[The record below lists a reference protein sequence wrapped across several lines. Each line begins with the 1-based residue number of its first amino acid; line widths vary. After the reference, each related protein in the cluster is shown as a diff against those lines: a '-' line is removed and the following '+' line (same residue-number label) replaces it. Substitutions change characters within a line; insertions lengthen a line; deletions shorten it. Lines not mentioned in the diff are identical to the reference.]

1 MQSIRLLDVN
11 EWTGRFIQKAG
22 EVRPVYITLVLFGV
36 ATALRLLLQPALGPD
51 YAFITYYPVIL
62 FATLVGGWRQGVLLT
77 LLSALF
83 ASALFIDGAW
93 GLQQRVVLL
102 IYLFVTLLMIVMAES
117 FLRIHRRSEII
128 ARQALSQERDASRK
142 LHDQL
147 GIESD
152 LRNARLAA
160 LNLMEDAIEA
170 RNKAEQSAVS
180 LHESEERVRLALSAA
195 KLAAWDWN
203 IQTQQVIW
211 NDEHFLMLGYPVNS
225 VTPSYE
231 AWSSRVHPDDLL
243 NAESG
248 IRHSMETGENY
259 AAQFRVVWPDGTVRW
274 AEARGEF
281 YFDQSGQAVR
291 NYGVMLDITDRINN
305 EQMVRENEARLRLAL
320 ESAGAGLWDRDLST
334 GKVFFSLGWKQQ
346 LGYADDEFPNR
357 WQHWEEHLN
366 PEDRPLVLQAL
377 QDFIGGRTPTFDLE
391 YRLRHK
397 NGHYRWVHSR
407 GSLLNNEKGMPY
419 RMLGLNLD
427 ITDHKKGN
435 RIRDRRSKIE
445 ELFRLYVATQTAS
458 AIAHELHQPLVA
470 IASYV
475 ETARILMATDH
486 PASEKVRSILEKTAQ
501 QADRAG
507 LVTRQLLTLLQK
519 GDSVAESI
527 DIGEAIVGAVEMIQ
541 AENDL
546 GGINISM
553 KVAAELPTVL
563 ANSLQIEKVL
573 LNLLKN
579 AVEAIHDASTE
590 GAIEILAAP
599 VIRGKPM
606 IQVTVRD
613 NGKNVDLKRL
623 KDMFK
628 PFHTTKPGGIGMG
641 LAISRSLIEAHGGKL
656 WAESNADDRGLSVH
670 FTLPCTA

>member
-334 GKVFFSLGWKQQ
+334 GKVFFSPAWKQQ

-613 NGKNVDLKRL
+613 NGKKVDIKGL

>member
-1 MQSIRLLDVN
+1 MQSIRLFDVN
-11 EWTGRFIQKAG
+11 EWTRRFIQKAG
-22 EVRPVYITLVLFGV
+22 EVRPVYMTLVLFGV

-62 FATLVGGWRQGVLLT
+62 FATLVGGWRQGVLVT

-83 ASALFIDGAW
+83 ASALFNGGAW
-93 GLQQRVVLL
+93 GMQQRVVLL
-102 IYLFVTLLMIVMAES
+102 IYFFVTLLMIVMAES

-147 GIESD
+147 GIESH

-203 IQTQQVIW
+203 IQTGQVIW

-243 NAESG
+243 NAELG
-248 IRHSMETGENY
+248 IRHSMETGEKY

-274 AEARGEF
+274 VEARGEF

-291 NYGVMLDITDRINN
+291 NYGVMLDITDRINS

-334 GKVFFSLGWKQQ
+334 GKVFFSPAWKQQ

-397 NGHYRWVHSR
+397 NGYYRWVHSR

-541 AENDL
+541 TENDL
-546 GGINISM
+546 AGINIST

-579 AVEAIHDASTE
+579 AVEAISDASTE

-613 NGKNVDLKRL
+613 NGKKVDVNRL

-656 WAESNADDRGLSVH
+656 WAESNADGRGLSVH